1 MKKASS
7 LNGCLRPPAKTQYA
21 DSGLLS
27 QIGEAL
33 PERPARYARIGNK
46 TMAAMT
52 NVTSTQLPHGEQDPR
67 RWFAVVTTPQHEKAA
82 FRHLDYGGIE
92 TFLPTYESA
101 RVWKN
106 RQKVKVE
113 LPLFP
118 TYLFVRIDQGDR
130 GHVLRTPGVR
140 RLVGNSREPLSLPDR
155 EIEFLRTSL
164 SGQKAEPYADLL
176 EGQRVRIKS
185 GAMRGVEGWL
195 VRKSSEWR
203 FVLTVHLIHHHVA
216 LEVDASTLEPILN

>member
-1 MKKASS
+1 
-7 LNGCLRPPAKTQYA
+7 
-21 DSGLLS
+21 
-27 QIGEAL
+27 
-33 PERPARYARIGNK
+33 
-46 TMAAMT
+46 MT
-52 NVTSTQLPHGEQDPR
+52 NVPSTQLFSPEQGPR

-82 FRHLDYGGIE
+82 FRHLDFSGIE
-92 TFLPTYESA
+92 TFLPTYESS

-130 GHVLRTPGVR
+130 ARVLRTPGVR
-140 RLVGNSREPLSLPDR
+140 QLVGNSREPVCLPDR

-164 SGQKAEPYADLL
+164 SEQKAEPYAGLI

-185 GAMRGVEGWL
+185 GPMRGIEGWL
-195 VRKSSEWR
+195 VRKCSELR
-203 FVLTVHLIHHHVA
+203 FVFTVQLIHHHVA
-216 LEVDASTLEPILN
+216 LEVDASTLEPIVN